1 MPTFSS
7 LLDRKTEEVQRP
19 PAIPVGTYTAR
30 IQKLPGETR
39 KPEGKPFEILE
50 FPMEILEAGDTV
62 DPDELAEFKGDV
74 KGKVLRHSFIFS
86 TDDEGNFE
94 STAARMK
101 DFLEKHCGVE
111 GADMRELMAN
121 SVNAQ
126 CLIEVSHRKDPNDP
140 EVVYAQINRTM
151 PLG

>member
-7 LLDRKTEEVQRP
+7 LLDRKTEDVQRP
-19 PAIPVGTYTAR
+19 PAIPVGIYVAR

-39 KPEGKPFEILE
+39 KPEGKAFEILE
-50 FPMEILEAGDTV
+50 FPMEILEATDNV
-62 DPDELAEFKGDV
+62 DPDDLKDFKGSV
-74 KGKVLRHSFIFS
+74 TGKVLRHSFLFS

-94 STAARMK
+94 STAAKMK

-111 GADMRELMAN
+111 GEDIRELVAN

-126 CLIEVSHRKDPNDP
+126 CLIEVSHRKDQNDA
-140 EVVYAQINRTM
+140 EIVYAQIQRTM
-151 PLG
+151 PVG